1 MAFSP
6 TTTMAHQCKALQDLT
21 TSVQRLAE
29 LFPGHGLLPVAQ
41 GSNTKGGSKG
51 KGAGGSKGGCNNY
64 NQNSYNQGTKFDETP

>member
-41 GSNTKGGSKG
+41 GSNTKGGSKEKGLRGVGEGEGVGG
-51 KGAGGSKGGCNNY
+51 KGGEGAGGGGGC
-64 NQNSYNQGTKFDETP
+64 